1 MQDTTCTKAGM
12 GHDALE
18 GIWPKQAELTAKVW
32 VDQLQMAATYNIYV
46 CEIA

>member
-1 MQDTTCTKAGM
+1 MKHSGLGKAGM